1 MKFPLKNLILAASF
15 SVATVAHAQGFAV
28 DAGSLDY
35 YLKQAQTTAGPMQ
48 GAGAQALVA
57 QTETPPVNLGA
68 PPSTYAPSSKALA
81 APSADTNQQI
91 LADWSGSMRRS
102 GDCSRLILSA
112 RMPPRPRAEL
122 ARPWKTSR

>member
-35 YLKQAQTTAGPMQ
+35 YLKQAQTTAEPMQ

-68 PPSTYAPSSKALA
+68 PPSTYAPSSKAPA

-91 LADWSGSMRRS
+91 LAELVRIDATLG
-102 GDCSRLILSA
+102 RLLEVDLERANATAPA
-112 RMPPRPRAEL
+112 R
-122 ARPWKTSR
+122 